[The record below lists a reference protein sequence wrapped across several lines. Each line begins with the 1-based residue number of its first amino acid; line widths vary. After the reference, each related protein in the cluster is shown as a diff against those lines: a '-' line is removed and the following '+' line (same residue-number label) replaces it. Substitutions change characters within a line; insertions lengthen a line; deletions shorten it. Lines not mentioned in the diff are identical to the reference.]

1 MSHIIQYQVASS
13 ADISGVLNLQS
24 LYLATNLSD
33 EEKKAGFVT
42 TPFSVA
48 QLEDIIAQEGLFV
61 AKKNDLIIAYI
72 FAGSWQY
79 FSQWPIFNHITSMF
93 SELEFQD
100 FKISTVNSFQY
111 GPICIH
117 KDFRGQGLI
126 NPLFELMRLHLQIK
140 YPLSLTFI
148 NQINLPSIKAHVDKL
163 RWTIIG
169 EFGFNNNRYFV
180 LAYDMKKTALAK

>member
-79 FSQWPIFNHITSMF
+79 FSQWPIFNHITSLF
-93 SELEFQD
+93 SELAFQD

-126 NPLFELMRLHLQIK
+126 NPLFELMRVHLQIK

-180 LAYDMKKTALAK
+180 LAYDMKKTALA